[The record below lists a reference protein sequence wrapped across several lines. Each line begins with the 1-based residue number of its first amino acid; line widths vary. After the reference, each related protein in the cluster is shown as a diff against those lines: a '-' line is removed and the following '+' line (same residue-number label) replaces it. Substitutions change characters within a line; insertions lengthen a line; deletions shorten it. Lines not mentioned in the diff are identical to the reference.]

1 MVRSVFRC
9 FNKHVR
15 EDKEISHLIERG
27 DKEYVEAHDWANRT
41 ENPYKS
47 KAQIEKL
54 KLTADQLKEIKKK
67 ARSNPL
73 SCVAYSLKKEAV
85 EKFFRN

>member
-1 MVRSVFRC
+1 MSRSIFRC
-9 FNKHVR
+9 FNGHVR
-15 EDKEISHLIERG
+15 EDEEISLLIERG
-27 DKEYVEAHDWANRT
+27 DKEYVEVHDWANRT

-54 KLTADQLKEIKKK
+54 KLTADQLEEIKKN

-73 SCVAYSLKKEAV
+73 SCVAYS
-85 EKFFRN
+85 